1 MEFDLRGTGTVD
13 EVTTGST
20 GANHVRRARMA
31 IWVVS
36 AVLLAAATVHAAE
49 TKPRKLVVPG
59 EAFHDLP
66 GVKPQGE
73 MQFGSPYSCE
83 TVVRMAKSRGDV
95 GYRGDGMPVRVYRC
109 TRDGAVYESLQP
121 PNPSGGWYPGVN
133 PRVIDR

>member
-1 MEFDLRGTGTVD
+1 MN
-13 EVTTGST
+13 EVMTGST
-20 GANHVRRARMA
+20 GANRVGRAQMA
-31 IWVVS
+31 IS
-36 AVLLAAATVHAAE
+36 ALCAVLLAVGTSHAAE
-49 TKPRKLVVPG
+49 TKPPKLVVPPDT
-59 EAFHDLP
+59 FHDLP
-66 GVKPQGE
+66 GVKPQGD

-121 PNPSGGWYPGVN
+121 PNPSSGWYPGVN